1 MTDTDQ
7 IPRSCLDSK
16 ISLSVIVPLYNE
28 AENVQDLVDQ
38 IVNALSNSG
47 VSFEIILVN
56 DGSRDATGAMIETIA
71 DREKRCRV
79 IQLRRNYGQTA
90 ALMAGIDH
98 ASGTIIVPMDGDLQ
112 NDPTDIPKLVAKLDE
127 GYDVCSGW
135 RKSRKDPF
143 FRRKLPSKIA
153 NMLISWISGVR
164 LKDYGCT
171 LKAYRRDVIKG
182 VRLYGEMHRFI
193 PIYAS
198 WLGAKVTEV
207 EVNHRPRTHGRS
219 KYGLLRTFKVI
230 LDLFVVKFMS
240 GYMQK
245 PIYLFGG
252 FGLVN
257 FFLSFASFGGMVYY
271 KYWGGKTFIE
281 TPLPLLT
288 VLFLLMGVMSLFI
301 GLIAEILMRTY
312 YESQHLQV
320 YLVASSRNINTR

>member
-7 IPRSCLDSK
+7 SSRPTPDQK
-16 ISLSVIVPLYNE
+16 ISLSVNVPHFNE
-28 AENVQDLVDQ
+28 AENVQVLVDQ
-38 IVNALSNSG
+38 IVDALAKTG
-47 VSFEIILVN
+47 AAFEIILVN
-56 DGSRDATGAMIETIA
+56 DGSRDGSKAILDAIA
-71 DREKRCRV
+71 DRDGRCRV
-79 IQLRRNYGQTA
+79 IQFRRNYGQTA

-98 ASGTIIVPMDGDLQ
+98 ASGEIIVPMDGDLQ
-112 NDPTDIPKLVAKLDE
+112 NDPADIPKLIAKLDQ

-135 RKSRKDPF
+135 RKSRKDHF

-153 NMLISWISGVR
+153 NKLISWISGVR

-171 LKAYRRDVIKG
+171 LKAYRRDVIIG

-198 WLGAKVTEV
+198 WLGARVTEV

-257 FFLSFASFGGMVYY
+257 FVLSFACFGGMIYY
-271 KYWGGKTFIE
+271 KFWGGKTFIE

-288 VLFLLMGVMSLFI
+288 VLFMLMGVISLFI
-301 GLIAEILMRTY
+301 GLVAEILMRTY

-320 YLVASSRNINTR
+320 YAIASTRNVTLK